1 MRTVLMP
8 LAEGFEELE
17 AVTVID
23 LLRRAGVEVVMAG
36 LQPGR
41 QALPVTASRGVVV
54 IPDTALDA
62 VLGNDF
68 DMIVLPGG
76 LPGAHHLRDDE
87 RVQAILKRHAA
98 AGAYTAAICAA
109 PVALA
114 QAGLLAGKRATSYPG
129 CIEKLAIAD
138 FKHSTEAVV
147 VDGKIVTSRGP
158 GTAMDFALTLI
169 ELLCGRAQRD
179 QVETGLVRA

>member
-1 MRTVLMP
+1 MSTVLIP

-23 LLRRAGVEVVMAG
+23 LLRRAGVAVVTAG
-36 LQPGR
+36 LQAGPI
-41 QALPVTASRGVVV
+41 TASRGVVML
-54 IPDTALDA
+54 PDQALDA
-62 VLGNDF
+62 VLSQDF

-76 LPGAHHLRDDE
+76 LPGAHHLRDDL

-114 QAGLLAGKRATSYPG
+114 QAGLLVGKTATSYPG
-129 CIEKLAIAD
+129 FVEKLAIAD
-138 FKHSTEAVV
+138 FTHSTEAVV

-169 ELLCGRAQRD
+169 ELLCGKAQRD
-179 QVETGLVRA
+179 QVEAGLVR